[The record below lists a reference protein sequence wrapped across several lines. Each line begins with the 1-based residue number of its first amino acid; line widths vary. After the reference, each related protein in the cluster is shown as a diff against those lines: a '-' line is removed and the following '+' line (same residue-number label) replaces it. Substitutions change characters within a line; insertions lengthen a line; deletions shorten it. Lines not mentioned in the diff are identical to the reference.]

1 LVEPLLLTSGARAC
15 AGFFSAIAGK
25 LVIKSAPSG
34 IMSAAR
40 DRARG
45 DTNQEQA
52 MSKAQDNKKETKKE
66 PAKTMK
72 EKKEAKKA
80 KKEERAR

>member
-1 LVEPLLLTSGARAC
+1 MATPVGYHQCFISGKEPC
-15 AGFFSAIAGK
+15 I
-25 LVIKSAPSG
+25 
-34 IMSAAR
+34 
-40 DRARG
+40 
-45 DTNQEQA
+45 

-80 KKEERAR
+80 KKEERKH